1 MSFAKVPVSVLRT
14 CLVQAVR
21 NAQALALRLVQHAE
35 SVLQPVDA
43 VAQSTSEPAL
53 RTAAY
58 QGLLKHRNSLVNA
71 YPQALLEALL
81 QEARQPFSSSA
92 SMNGEPAYLAA
103 CIQQDETAQ
112 RQMQRRSQLQQEVA
126 SQVEL
131 ALVDLDS
138 LVSAAQGMARVQP
151 ESNPLKPQNYLLA
164 LAQVIGSIPVDAAV
178 AECWLDCMGR
188 FLGGL
193 LASEYAR
200 AAALL
205 REQGVVPA
213 RYGLPAPSDTLLRRR
228 SDTAALQ
235 RASWQAPQQYG
246 DAMSQSRAYAAQH
259 EDLLT
264 LRVLQELI
272 SDPRWIDDN
281 LHSIPQALT
290 DSMLSGLGV
299 PLPASLPGQNRTDL
313 GLLLDLLA
321 EPDALQAGWTS
332 YSATALE
339 TIQHHPSQVA
349 QLFKAVEPTAAVSP
363 QVRTLQRMMVHM
375 TGDVRLQPAVQRVLR
390 CLEPVLMQLVERDGR
405 FFEDSLHPA
414 RQLLDEL
421 TARSLWFAS
430 EAAPGFFEFMRVTQ
444 AAAAQLTSLTAVDA
458 HGFAFVLQ
466 HMREGWSRAGEAGS
480 LRQPAMAPAT
490 AAGLSTRPQLSSYHG
505 PLSAAL
511 QFADPQRSSAQPH
524 WSEPHSPVPDG
535 QASMPDALHIAQAI
549 ARLPSAQG
557 VPEDILDFVT
567 GPWAQVIAKAQQ
579 QLVVQAGKAEN
590 DPGGY
595 LALVPSLL
603 WSVSA
608 RASTDARRLAMLA
621 PRLQTRLANGLR
633 SVGRTET
640 EIQALAAR
648 LAGLHQ
654 DALDAGLAQASTSR
668 PDIATGNDVLDMLPS
683 MLDSLDG
690 GDATLH
696 VPLHA
701 PEVLS
706 PSRSYASA
714 RVGLASS
721 VKTSHASVLQAS
733 MTSAHRAAVDLPGM
747 WKKAPVTQVQKAQNA
762 PDLGVSRL
770 AASDA
775 QALFF
780 QKSPASAAIEEE
792 WALGCWVELSNERQQ
807 LRTRLTWVSPQQ
819 TLFLFTAAD
828 GSTQSMT
835 RRMRDKLLAQGQLQ
849 RLERK

>member
-1 MSFAKVPVSVLRT
+1 MNFAKVPVSVLRT

-21 NAQALALRLVQHAE
+21 NAQALALRFVQRAQ
-35 SVLQPVDA
+35 VALQPLDSVP
-43 VAQSTSEPAL
+43 QLSGETAL
-53 RTAAY
+53 RAAAY
-58 QGLLKHRNSLVNA
+58 QDLLKHHHSLVNG
-71 YPQALLEALL
+71 YPQALLETLL
-81 QEARQPFSSSA
+81 QAARQPFSSFATNGGADHLA
-92 SMNGEPAYLAA
+92 SCAPLDDAA
-103 CIQQDETAQ
+103 H
-112 RQMQRRSQLQQEVA
+112 RQSLLRRQLQQELA

-131 ALVDLDS
+131 ALADLDS

-151 ESNPLKPQNYLLA
+151 ESNPLRPENYLRA
-164 LAQVIGSIPVDAAV
+164 LAQVIGSIPVDEAV
-178 AECWLDCMGR
+178 AECWLQCMGR
-188 FLGGL
+188 SLGSL

-200 AAALL
+200 TAAYL

-213 RYGLPAPSDTLLRRR
+213 LYGQPTQTTDALLRRR
-228 SDTAALQ
+228 SDRTALQ
-235 RASWQAPQQYG
+235 RPGWQAPPQYG

-290 DSMLSGLGV
+290 DSMLHGLGA
-299 PLPASLPGQNRTDL
+299 PSQADWFGLNRTDL
-313 GLLLDLLA
+313 GVLSPLLA
-321 EPDALQAGWTS
+321 EPDVLQAGWTS

-349 QLFKAVEPTAAVSP
+349 QLFKAVEPAPTVSP
-363 QVRTLQRMMVHM
+363 QVRTLLRMMVHM

-390 CLEPVLMQLVERDGR
+390 SLEPVLIQLVEFDGR
-405 FFEDSLHPA
+405 FFEDSQHPA
-414 RQLLDEL
+414 RLLLDEL
-421 TARSLWFAS
+421 TARSLWFPN
-430 EAAPGFFEFMRVTQ
+430 EAAPGFAHFMQITQ
-444 AAAAQLTSLTAVDA
+444 AAAVQLASLPTVDA
-458 HGFAFVLQ
+458 QGFAYVLQ
-466 HMREGWSRAGEAGS
+466 HMREGWSRAGEHVS
-480 LRQPAMAPAT
+480 LRQPGAAPAAAA
-490 AAGLSTRPQLSSYHG
+490 AAGLNRAPQQSSYHG

-511 QFADPQRSSAQPH
+511 KFADEHRRSAHEAQ
-524 WSEPHSPVPDG
+524 
-535 QASMPDALHIAQAI
+535 AAMPDSAHIAQAI

-567 GPWAQVIAKAQQ
+567 GPWAQVIASTQQ
-579 QLVVQAGKAEN
+579 QLAPQAGQSEN

-595 LALVPSLL
+595 MALVPSLL

-608 RASTDARRLAMLA
+608 HACTDTRRLAMLA

-633 SVGRTET
+633 SVGRTEA

-654 DALDAGLAQASTSR
+654 DALDAGLAQASSR
-668 PDIATGNDVLDMLPS
+668 PDITTEAGVLDMLPS
-683 MLDSLDG
+683 MLGSLDG
-690 GDATLH
+690 ADETLQA
-696 VPLHA
+696 PLQEA
-701 PEVLS
+701 AVLNLPSSGAGVKERFDLSWQTRPIGVLESAFAGS
-706 PSRSYASA
+706 PSAPA
-714 RVGLASS
+714 E
-721 VKTSHASVLQAS
+721 
-733 MTSAHRAAVDLPGM
+733 LPES
-747 WKKAPVTQVQKAQNA
+747 WKKSAVAQLHKAQGA
-762 PDLGVSRL
+762 TDFGVRAVSNSDPQTLFSRAEL
-770 AASDA
+770 TS
-775 QALFF
+775 Q
-780 QKSPASAAIEEE
+780 QSEEE

-849 RLERK
+849 RIKR

>member
-1 MSFAKVPVSVLRT
+1 MNFAKVPVSVLRT

-21 NAQALALRLVQHAE
+21 NAQALALRFVQRAQV
-35 SVLQPVDA
+35 VLQPLDSVPLLSGETAVRA
-43 VAQSTSEPAL
+43 VAYQDLL
-53 RTAAY
+53 R
-58 QGLLKHRNSLVNA
+58 HHDSLVNG

-81 QEARQPFSSSA
+81 QAARQPFSSSA
-92 SMNGEPAYLAA
+92 TNGGIDHLTSCAPLDQA
-103 CIQQDETAQ
+103 AQ
-112 RQMQRRSQLQQEVA
+112 RQSLLRRQLQQELA

-131 ALVDLDS
+131 ALADLDS

-151 ESNPLKPQNYLLA
+151 ESNPLRPENYLRA

-178 AECWLDCMGR
+178 AECWLQCMGR
-188 FLGGL
+188 SLGSL

-200 AAALL
+200 AAAYL

-213 RYGLPAPSDTLLRRR
+213 RYGQPAQSTDALLRRR
-228 SDTAALQ
+228 SDRAALQ
-235 RASWQAPQQYG
+235 RPGWQAAPQYG
-246 DAMSQSRAYAAQH
+246 DAMGQSRAYAAQH

-290 DSMLSGLGV
+290 DSMLQGLGE
-299 PLPASLPGQNRTDL
+299 PSHAGSFGLNRTDL
-313 GLLLDLLA
+313 GVLSPLLA
-321 EPDALQAGWTS
+321 EPDVLQAGWTS

-339 TIQHHPSQVA
+339 TIQHHPSQIA
-349 QLFKAVEPTAAVSP
+349 QLFKAVEPAPTVSP
-363 QVRTLQRMMVHM
+363 QVRTLLRMMVHM

-390 CLEPVLMQLVERDGR
+390 SLEPVLIQLVEFDGR
-405 FFEDSLHPA
+405 FFEDSQHPA
-414 RQLLDEL
+414 RLLLDEL
-421 TARSLWFAS
+421 TARSLWFPN
-430 EAAPGFFEFMRVTQ
+430 EAAPGFAHFMQVTQ
-444 AAAAQLTSLTAVDA
+444 AAAVQLTSLPTVDA
-458 HGFAFVLQ
+458 QGFAQVLQ
-466 HMREGWSRAGEAGS
+466 HMREGWSRAGEHA
-480 LRQPAMAPAT
+480 LLQQPA
-490 AAGLSTRPQLSSYHG
+490 AAGLNRAPQQSSYHG

-511 QFADPQRSSAQPH
+511 KFADEHRRSAH
-524 WSEPHSPVPDG
+524 EV
-535 QASMPDALHIAQAI
+535 QASMPDSAHIAQAI

-567 GPWAQVIAKAQQ
+567 GPWAEVIASAQQ
-579 QLVVQAGKAEN
+579 RQAPQAGQPEN

-595 LALVPSLL
+595 MALVPSLL

-608 RASTDARRLAMLA
+608 HACTDARRLAMLA

-633 SVGRTET
+633 SVGRTEI

-654 DALDAGLAQASTSR
+654 DALDTGLAQASSR
-668 PDIATGNDVLDMLPS
+668 PEIAAKAGVLDMLPS

-690 GDATLH
+690 ADET
-696 VPLHA
+696 LHA
-701 PEVLS
+701 PLQKAGVLNLPRSGASAKERSGLSWQTRPTGVLEAAFAGS
-706 PSRSYASA
+706 PSVPAELPAS
-714 RVGLASS
+714 
-721 VKTSHASVLQAS
+721 
-733 MTSAHRAAVDLPGM
+733 
-747 WKKAPVTQVQKAQNA
+747 WKKSAVAQLHKAQGA
-762 PDLGVSRL
+762 TDFDVL
-770 AASDA
+770 AAKNSGP
-775 QALFF
+775 QTLFSRAELT
-780 QKSPASAAIEEE
+780 SPQPEEE

-849 RLERK
+849 RINRQ